1 MFTFKQ
7 FNNQLDE
14 AIDINSESFVGAL
27 KGALMGPQGPN
38 HNPNKT
44 KKTRE
49 VEPDRV
55 TLSPEAIAARNA
67 EQRAATSSPSG
78 PASQFAGTKRV
89 R

>member
-1 MFTFKQ
+1 MLSFKQ
-7 FNNQLDE
+7 Y
-14 AIDINSESFVGAL
+14 NSESFVGAM
-27 KGALMGPQGPN
+27 KGALMSPHGPN
-38 HNPNKT
+38 HNPNKI
-44 KKTRE
+44 KKPRD
-49 VEPDRV
+49 VRPVRV